1 MKTARNTGVSIM
13 NASGGNSGRRKA
25 NLK

>member
-1 MKTARNTGVSIM
+1 MARNTGVSIM